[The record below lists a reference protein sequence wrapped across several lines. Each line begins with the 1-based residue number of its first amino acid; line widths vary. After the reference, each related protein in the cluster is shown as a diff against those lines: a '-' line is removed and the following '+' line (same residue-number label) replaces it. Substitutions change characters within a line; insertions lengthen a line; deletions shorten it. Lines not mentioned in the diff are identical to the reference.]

1 MFCPNCGTKN
11 EDGAVFCV
19 NCGHRL
25 GRIETPREAAAEEPG
40 AEPQETAEEGVGAEP
55 QETVEEGV
63 GAEPQE
69 TVEERVGAEPQETA
83 EEDAEPESREAEKAA
98 DIPAAE
104 DANPVRDTDAISG
117 SADPGRDGYSRED
130 AANYR
135 NPHPNLSRGQANGF
149 SEEREEYEAENYY
162 DQDETKSGYQSP
174 YAIENDEEYRRT
186 IAERAENRRRQRN
199 QRVILGAVIAGIAV
213 LAVILVLVLVQPSFL
228 PIFGGSGGS
237 DAQTAVA
244 GSSAEI
250 DKSAAAVTST
260 PSATPTP
267 TATPSAAPTPTVT
280 SAITATPTPESSAA
294 APTATPKAK
303 PATAS
308 KITATPAPAKAAEQS
323 GTYIL
328 PDSGSRVYS
337 LDELRSYS
345 SSTLQMAINE
355 MYAKRGYKFYDS
367 SVQEYFNSQSW
378 YHANDS
384 LGYAKDLKTNPL
396 SATEQENIK
405 QIRAIQNGG

>member
-55 QETVEEGV
+55 QETV
-63 GAEPQE
+63 
-69 TVEERVGAEPQETA
+69 